1 MGHHRLVQGPRGARL
16 GNAALP
22 APDLLAIFQFWNL
35 AAGTDQPAGEWVGIA
50 REVAEARRVPFADEA
65 RLLALVSM
73 ALADVV
79 APTFC
84 ADWTNAADERAAT
97 GLYCDASEA
106 WTRPSIVEIQTGCS
120 ASMSLYCLQQ

>member
-1 MGHHRLVQGPRGARL
+1 MGHHRRVQGPRGARL

-65 RLLALVSM
+65 RLLALFSM